1 MVTSELERTSRDTK
15 RLAFSFFASMTF
27 LFLFILCVNILLLAV
42 IYFSRPRVR
51 GWLFVSLGIFFPF
64 VSFALYANLGHF
76 WLTDSPLQRATPR
89 QAELAGQG
97 LAQKN
102 TPNDID
108 SNAMSSE
115 AQQAF
120 AALSPAEREL
130 RIRTMV
136 ASLSQR
142 LQTSGGEPQEWL
154 RLARAQS
161 VLGDK
166 VATRAALEQAEKLH
180 PSLVREKFWL
190 ASSIAIL
197 LASQLDELDKK
208 RIKRQLE
215 QAKTTASIDAKEIEI
230 LEQRLAPL
238 LK

>member
-1 MVTSELERTSRDTK
+1 M
-15 RLAFSFFASMTF
+15 AFSFFASMTF

-42 IYFSRPRVR
+42 IYFSRPRVT

-76 WLTDSPLQRATPR
+76 WLTDSPPPITTPR

-97 LAQKN
+97 LAQEDAQ
-102 TPNDID
+102 NDID
-108 SNAMSSE
+108 SNAMSGE
-115 AQQAF
+115 AQRVF

-130 RIRTMV
+130 RIRAMV
-136 ASLSQR
+136 DSLSQR
-142 LQTSGGEPQEWL
+142 LQASGGEPQEWL

-166 VATRAALEQAEKLH
+166 AATRAALEQAEKLH

-197 LASQLDELDKK
+197 LASQLDELDKQ
-208 RIKRQLE
+208 RIKQQLE
-215 QAKTTASIDAKEIEI
+215 QAKTTTRIDAKELET

-238 LK
+238 LR